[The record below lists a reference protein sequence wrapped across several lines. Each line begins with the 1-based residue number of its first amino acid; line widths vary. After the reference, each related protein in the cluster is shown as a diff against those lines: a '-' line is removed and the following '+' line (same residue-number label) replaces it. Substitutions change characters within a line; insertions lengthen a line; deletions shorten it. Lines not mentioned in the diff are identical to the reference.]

1 MKSVLF
7 FLFLLSFFL
16 LSVESS
22 KASTSSPITT
32 ITSNLTIDQNWVNT
46 HLGPWFISGSS
57 ITVTFGE
64 NLTISNSIQYFE
76 ITGSNVII
84 NGDNHIVTIDG
95 IANFNGLV
103 DAQNPNASSAEI
115 KNIGV
120 ETTHGTTLNGYAG
133 YISANN
139 NKAIIN
145 LCYSTGIISGGFSGG
160 IVGANND
167 GIVKNC
173 HSSGEISGETA
184 GGIAGIHNNS
194 IIENCY
200 STGKI
205 SGNSSGGIST
215 YYHNGLIKNCYS
227 TGEIAGDYCGG
238 IFGSPEGNHKE
249 ISNCYSTG
257 QITGTNS
264 AGIVVNN
271 KPTGKISNCY
281 ATGQITE
288 INSAG
293 IYSSNDDGLIINTLH
308 TSSGW
313 NNTYANSVLIGV
325 GKIWDNTVSPYQL
338 TLITTLPSIVLAS
351 PIGTLTSCL
360 NSSSTNHI
368 TFVVTGAD
376 LTESVTI
383 TAPSNF
389 EISTNSNGIYSSSLT
404 LTNISTVSE
413 TLYVRLNSLAT
424 AGSKSGTITATSTDA
439 SDATTTVSGTVYE
452 LPSITISGT
461 TTNPELVSLTAIAIE
476 GSTYAWSD
484 GSSLRTASNTFDASG
499 LYSLVVSDINSCTS
513 STLLNIKVQHW
524 GLSSSGAKTLDS
536 AIQINSSGQ
545 IGSLNPLTQ
554 DGKKS
559 EYKVRIIRDGLV
571 LNLDAGNSS
580 SYPGTGSTWTD
591 LSGNNNH
598 GTLENGPTYSSA
610 NGGSIVFDGVNDRVS
625 AFPTQISG
633 TGSKTISLWIKIN
646 TTSRTGLAGTRSL
659 SEWGWGF
666 TVNRNG
672 TGTLAFYDTRGSDLN
687 VAAGLG
693 TNIWY
698 NVSVT
703 YDNSRI
709 VTLYVNGLQ
718 VGISSTPFA
727 ALNASTFNGVIG
739 NEDEYE
745 SFTHPFKGNIAQVAI
760 YNRALT
766 ANEVLNNYNALK
778 SRFGL

>member
-1 MKSVLF
+1 
-7 FLFLLSFFL
+7 
-16 LSVESS
+16 
-22 KASTSSPITT
+22 
-32 ITSNLTIDQNWVNT
+32 
-46 HLGPWFISGSS
+46 
-57 ITVTFGE
+57 
-64 NLTISNSIQYFE
+64 
-76 ITGSNVII
+76 
-84 NGDNHIVTIDG
+84 
-95 IANFNGLV
+95 
-103 DAQNPNASSAEI
+103 
-115 KNIGV
+115 
-120 ETTHGTTLNGYAG
+120 
-133 YISANN
+133 
-139 NKAIIN
+139 
-145 LCYSTGIISGGFSGG
+145 
-160 IVGANND
+160 
-167 GIVKNC
+167 
-173 HSSGEISGETA
+173 
-184 GGIAGIHNNS
+184 
-194 IIENCY
+194 
-200 STGKI
+200 
-205 SGNSSGGIST
+205 
-215 YYHNGLIKNCYS
+215 
-227 TGEIAGDYCGG
+227 
-238 IFGSPEGNHKE
+238 
-249 ISNCYSTG
+249 
-257 QITGTNS
+257 
-264 AGIVVNN
+264 
-271 KPTGKISNCY
+271 
-281 ATGQITE
+281 
-288 INSAG
+288 
-293 IYSSNDDGLIINTLH
+293 
-308 TSSGW
+308 
-313 NNTYANSVLIGV
+313 
-325 GKIWDNTVSPYQL
+325 
-338 TLITTLPSIVLAS
+338 
-351 PIGTLTSCL
+351 
-360 NSSSTNHI
+360 
-368 TFVVTGAD
+368 
-376 LTESVTI
+376 VTI

-389 EISTNSNGIYSSSLT
+389 EISTSSGGTYSSSLT
-404 LTNISTVSE
+404 LPNASTVNE
-413 TLYVRLNSLAT
+413 TLYIRINSSAT
-424 AGSKSGTITATSTDA
+424 AGDKTGTITARSTGVT
-439 SDATTTVSGTVYE
+439 DATTSVNGTVNSIPTIIITETDVSGISYNDDIICNGASATLNVSGGSSYSWSSGDNTSQIIKSPSTNTTYTVTGTTAGCSNTASKTITVNAI
-452 LPSITISGT
+452 PTISITETDVSGVSNNDAIICNGALATLTASGGSSYLWSSGDNTSQIIKSPSTNTTYTVTGTTAGCSNIANKNLIVYSLPNIGISGSR
-461 TTNPELVSLTAIAIE
+461 TNVDLVSLTATG

-484 GSSLRTASNTFDASG
+484 GSSISTASNTFDASG
-499 LYSLVVSDINSCTS
+499 LYSLSVTDANGCIS
-513 STLLNIKVQHW
+513 STNLNITVQHW

-778 SRFGL
+778 SRFGM